1 MIARFTSQEA
11 ALNDNFE
18 TYAVYVIIVFGALVL
33 GGLMGGA
40 LTFGGHDSFLFALGG
55 TASAWIAGHALL
67 FDKPRFYVA
76 FVGLSVLMAVCSTIT
91 LVT

>member
-1 MIARFTSQEA
+1 V
-11 ALNDNFE
+11 NDNFE

-33 GGLMGGA
+33 GGLMAGA

-67 FDKPRFYVA
+67 FDKPRFYVF
-76 FVGLSVLMAVCSTIT
+76 FVAVSVLLALCSTVA
-91 LVT
+91 LVR